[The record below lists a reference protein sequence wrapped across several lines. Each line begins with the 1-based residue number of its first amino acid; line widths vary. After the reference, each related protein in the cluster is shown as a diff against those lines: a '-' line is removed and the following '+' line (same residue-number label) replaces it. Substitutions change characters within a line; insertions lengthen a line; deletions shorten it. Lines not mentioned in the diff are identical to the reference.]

1 MEWFYMALLDPSSY
15 YLCLANAALFMDQQV
30 TRRTTL
36 EYTDS
41 VESTKYYS
49 KCLTQLTKQL
59 ACQIQSISEGA
70 ITTVLGF
77 VCHSFSIGDWNRCE
91 MHMQGLARII
101 RLRGGFHGLSAFSPL
116 FASW

>member
-1 MEWFYMALLDPSSY
+1 MAFLDPSSY
-15 YLCLANAALFMDQQV
+15 HLCLANAALFMDQQV

-41 VESTKYYS
+41 VESTKYYG
-49 KCLTQLTKQL
+49 KCLTQLTRQL

-77 VCHSFSIGDWNRCE
+77 VCHSISTGDWNQSE

-101 RLRGGFHGLSAFSPL
+101 RLRGGFHGLSGFSPL

>member
-1 MEWFYMALLDPSSY
+1 MALLDASSY
-15 YLCLANAALFMDQQV
+15 YLCLANAALFMDLHFN
-30 TRRTTL
+30 RRATL
-36 EYTDS
+36 AYTNS

-59 ACQIQSISEGA
+59 ACQVQNISEGA

-77 VCHSFSIGDWNRCE
+77 ICHSFSIGNWSQCE

-101 RLRGGFHGLSAFSPL
+101 RLRGGFKGLNTTIPL